1 MLFLSTML
9 IEKVEI
15 ILKNWVFSIDK
26 FHTIMYNNNNKDKGR
41 TLSTNRL
48 LRFRARKGAYE
59 S

>member
-1 MLFLSTML
+1 MLFLSTLL

-26 FHTIMYNNNNKDKGR
+26 FHVIMYNNNKDKGR

-48 LRFRARKGAYE
+48 LKFRARKGAYE
-59 S
+59 A